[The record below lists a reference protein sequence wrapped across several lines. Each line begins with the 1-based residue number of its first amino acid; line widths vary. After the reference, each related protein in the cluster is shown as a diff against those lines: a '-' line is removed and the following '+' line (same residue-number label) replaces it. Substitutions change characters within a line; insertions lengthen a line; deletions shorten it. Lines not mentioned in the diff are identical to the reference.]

1 MKVSKFALAVMMG
14 LGATGVVLSP
24 AADAQ
29 RGSGGEQQQAQQR
42 EFDLSRAERAA
53 LAPLYEAIEKNDWA
67 AAQAA
72 LPAAKAAAQ
81 GADAKYIVAQLQ
93 FEIAQ
98 QTQNEQMQSEAVD
111 AMLASGSA
119 SPQNLRPLLSN
130 QIAFAIRANDMEK
143 AERALTRFLEIS
155 PNDVGRL
162 TQLAEVKIRRND
174 RPEALR
180 LYQRALQLSQA
191 AGQKPEENVYKRALA
206 LAYDARQ
213 PQPSVELSRALV
225 AAYPNPVNWRDALL
239 ILRDISRPEG
249 EVDLDLLRLMRT
261 AGALSGERDYLELA
275 QTLNQRGLP
284 GEAKAVIDEGVA
296 RGMLDA
302 SEPAVRDA
310 LRAATAR
317 VAEDRASLAGLQ
329 TRAAAAANGTQARA
343 VADALLGYGQY
354 REAAEMYRLA
364 LHKGGVDADLVNTRL
379 GIALAQA
386 GDRAGAEAAFQAV
399 GGPRDAL
406 ADFWLAWL
414 AQRAA

>member
-14 LGATGVVLSP
+14 LGATGVVSSP

-29 RGSGGEQQQAQQR
+29 RGSDAEQQQTQQR
-42 EFDLSRAERAA
+42 KFDLSRAERAA
-53 LAPLYEAIEKNDWA
+53 LAPLYEAIEKKDWA

-72 LPAAKAAAQ
+72 LPAANAAAQ

-93 FEIAQ
+93 FEIGQ

-111 AMLASGSA
+111 TMLASGSA
-119 SPQNLRPLLSN
+119 SPQNLRPLLGN

-143 AERALTRFLEIS
+143 AERALTRFLEID
-155 PNDVGRL
+155 PNHVGRL

-225 AAYPNPVNWRDALL
+225 AAYPSPVNWRDALL

-302 SEPAVRDA
+302 SEPVVRDT
-310 LRAATAR
+310 LRDATAR
-317 VAEDRASLAGLQ
+317 VAEDRASLSGLQ
-329 TRAAAAANGTQARA
+329 TRAAAAANGMQARA

-364 LHKGGVDADLVNTRL
+364 LQKGGVDADLVNTRL